1 MKNKILLFIFV
12 VVLNFLDDCLC
23 DQIFGGDLKI
33 DYGNTSKL
41 TQITLK
47 FMLSTSISNQDYLKV
62 TLPFPL
68 HNFLTP
74 SGLAPPNLNI
84 PTDLLVQY
92 QSVDTNT
99 NLPVGNIYDVLV
111 FTQSVESYVY
121 YLQFLDTNKNTVN
134 IPNNQWFNIIF
145 TVQNLNATT
154 YQKGSQVLQ
163 ISMQTVSSTNDNIA
177 IIYDENLVFGTF
189 YLNDQVNSTLGISA
203 IFIDQVNKYKLN
215 QLQGVYVDI
224 DLSQLNSNDIDDQFR
239 IDIVTDNPHFL
250 FVDQCFSAMRYELP
264 VIPQITQQN
273 YTCNI
278 DQNRNIINILIN
290 KVVFIQQKLI
300 RIQIFVQN
308 PPLVELSGSLEV
320 RLLRFYSPQIV
331 ASGYSQNLFQTT
343 QVVLI
348 NHNILLGWGLQSE
361 STLPM
366 SLKIIRGNSD
376 NSYQPLNS
384 IRVTFQVNQK
394 TSDSNEIRVNV
405 NLKQIQVASYIL
417 KGSIM
422 TNLPSFPQKEV
433 VCIETGQTSV
443 INRQISCQ
451 GVGQLVPSTTYFI
464 SFKIFLAYDVYQD
477 DLQTSNFG
485 SITIDSVIQCQARN
499 RIFILARSIEFI
511 KYMISNSQANP
522 LTSNKINMINAD
534 TQLNFLQNLMNF
546 PNVQLLFRASDFE
559 GYTDDIVIHNRSYL
573 FDSFLKSNSYDDFV
587 MPVNVENFVTFAKQK
602 ISDMQIIEIL
612 MTRNTDN
619 YPCSLHY
626 NKLVSLSV
634 PKNQYSFQTINGKNL
649 QRSATTFPVLVS
661 SIENSRLPTTAVL
674 FQPQYYGLKADT
686 QEQFLLFN
694 TQFNFA
700 NDITNQIVYNDVIQ
714 DNLIPQGVGFV
725 ILTNPNIKPYPY
737 SYINNFISINPN
749 SGSVYAEQK
758 NINIIYNRQST
769 STSLNKY
776 TSIKAI
782 FNSGACL
789 QNFISNT
796 ATQTD
801 QQWLLSPFQ
810 INQFSSNMVDENVY
824 DFYFQVIDYING
836 PTPNQVIRTTA
847 LFNAY
852 FITNNAFIDPP
863 GSPSQTVNLYLTN
876 MFQQINGGNN
886 GYLVPTV
893 IKIEG
898 KLTSN
903 QNNNINRF
911 SVFFNNLTPF
921 YKNSYSNDIY
931 CGGSSNEIQLSCKAY
946 LTQNNDINNYL
957 TLSRIEIQAS
967 NLQQNFYLIVPVS
980 QSFVQAPYLIS
991 MYLAG
996 MKLAPFAVGSSLAC
1010 FTSEVSYIQQIHT
1023 TQPPFTMQ
1031 YLTLTSAF
1039 NWSFQSSAFIG
1050 KTQEDF
1056 SFQALYANAG
1066 ITSYTPSNSAALV
1079 FTTDFPFYDTQI
1091 SQVVTTTPNTCF
1103 YFRYSFDYYFASN
1116 YNLTNKY
1123 GIYCRNIPTTGTFD
1137 LQFNIIKSV
1146 VPYNHGQD
1154 ILGYA
1159 SWSKENGLLT
1169 ILEQCIVKPQ
1179 PITLAKI
1186 GPLQLL
1192 SPIVTGNNLQQI
1204 VVYQFTTPVD
1214 LYFLKYGLFV
1224 EIKAA
1229 IAGSTIP
1236 YQFVGSPQCQ
1246 IQVQTSSA
1254 IYDINSLQ
1262 KGSVCTFYST
1272 IVSDSSHIFQI
1283 TNIQGYFPAQTQL
1296 MFSIYYQPRASVSST
1311 SAQIQLLLSAKAQT
1325 QYIATSMLVTASYQS
1340 NIVSNVLINSLTSLN
1355 TNSFM
1360 RSTIQLK
1367 FSFLNRYWWVQ
1378 EGFSINMDKFATVDN
1393 NSSNQLEC
1401 KILES
1406 DQSVSNRF
1414 QNIDTRDLTNLQVIP
1429 KVQIMNSP
1437 VVMTFY
1443 LQCLSVIVPSSPN
1456 ALSYKVGSVP
1466 LPTTYSPPT
1475 FNPSPPIGQVD
1486 PQINK
1491 MYLSIGS
1498 DLEIQFTITSS
1509 VVTLQGSQARVIISF
1524 PIYYPPRLSKE
1535 NIISC
1540 YLLQPVY
1547 QSITCY
1553 ITQLWMLEIR
1563 YFMTQ
1568 IPPNT
1573 QFVILIT
1580 GVTQPLSYSQGTFYI
1595 YLDSDDN
1602 DSSYDEYFTILD
1614 NLLDSSITSLFNTA
1628 IEVYKL
1634 TITSNYLRQNA
1645 VYYQFDIFI
1654 ASSAPDI
1661 QLGQAVMVSFPNIY
1675 DQSLRVNQELS
1686 CSIYNYNQTNIDYC
1700 SQCIISG
1707 LRIKMYVSQ
1716 TMQSGQQYSIII
1728 YTLRN
1733 PGRFDA
1739 SVQKWVIEVSDAN
1752 EQYIIMRSFDTT
1764 ANYMIDEFI
1773 QNPYQSY
1780 INFYDS
1786 PSTSP
1791 NSKIVTQLTLIK
1803 GVFSNWLY
1811 IRPQNFNSLYLWQQS
1826 FILASN
1832 QDKIQTI
1839 KVETSVRY
1847 SNQIKNSINKQIN
1860 IKAVVGTPGESM
1872 LRIYSQNAIG
1882 QYDFQIQKNGDS
1894 NFYSDL
1900 NIIRLYFSDLNVL
1913 PLSLSQS
1920 VYQIYTSTT
1929 SFNLY
1934 LQLNGQIYSSNL
1946 SLLFTVPSTGNLG
1959 LKLGN
1964 NLNQFTV
1971 SFNNGI
1977 MIGYLPIV
1985 LLDQTQ
1991 FIPSSSVT
1999 LQVTFGGQ
2007 NAQSYQWSTNTIQ
2020 LQAIANPSVVLSM
2033 QLIPQTSTTYIN
2045 NKEFKFSCSQKGYF
2059 YYYVALYYHE
2069 LEDMCL
2075 YSQNTIS
2082 QYAWAQNTQPTDNPL
2097 YPCNSV
2103 FGVIYIDSSSLQ
2115 TLQIENLLASRNYR
2129 IGAYCQSQLGAATAI
2144 TKLTFK
2150 QESNNGNLYKIQFD
2164 FAQNPNIDDII
2175 KILCYLSIHFTHH
2188 PNYVSTID
2196 GLTCQ
2201 ELSQRRLLTQNK
2213 ILQFFTKGISYLKN
2227 KKRNLQS
2234 SNLIWNP
2241 SQCTSVY
2248 QLNSTA
2254 KLFSINFYIDSNQLI
2269 PNDSGTPAQILID
2282 TTNGCFVSYTN
2293 QVLLGITT
2301 VVNIHKGL
2309 KVDELAPQPR
2319 FNNPQSV
2326 FLGNTWAYLDQF
2338 SLTSTYGRIW
2348 GILVFA
2354 NNTVFPSPRQIRA
2367 GLDSEGKNALVTKN
2381 QEFNFNTI
2389 KEFNA
2394 TFIGLKPGQSYIFYY
2409 VASNENPFESI
2420 QYSSVN
2426 QIKFTTIQIPLFS
2439 LMRQIKILFLFL
2451 LIIFM

>member
-1 MKNKILLFIFV
+1 MKNKILFFIFIV
-12 VVLNFLDDCLC
+12 AFRFFDHCLC
-23 DQIFGGDLKI
+23 DQILGGDLNI

-74 SGLAPPNLNI
+74 SGLAPSNLNI
-84 PTDLLVQY
+84 PTDLIVQY

-99 NLPVGNIYDVLV
+99 NLPVGNIYDVLA

-121 YLQFLDTNKNTVN
+121 YLQFLDTNRNTVN
-134 IPNNQWFNIIF
+134 ILNNQWYNIIF

-154 YQKGSQVLQ
+154 YQKGSQILQ

-189 YLNDQVNSTLGISA
+189 YLNDRVNQTLGISA
-203 IFIDQVNKYKLN
+203 IFIDQVNKYQLN
-215 QLQGVYVDI
+215 QLQGIYVDI
-224 DLSQLNSNDIDDQFR
+224 DLTQLNSNNIDDKFR

-264 VIPQITQQN
+264 TIPQITQQN

-278 DQNRNIINILIN
+278 DQSRNIINILIN

-308 PPLVELSGSLEV
+308 PAVVELTGSLEV

-331 ASGYSQNLFQTT
+331 AQGYSQNLFQTT
-343 QVVLI
+343 QVILI

-366 SLKIIRGNSD
+366 SLKIIRGNLD

-384 IRVTFQVNQK
+384 IRVTFQVNLK

-433 VCIETGQTSV
+433 VCIETGQTNV
-443 INRQISCQ
+443 INRQLSCQ
-451 GVGQLVPSTTYFI
+451 GVGQLIPSTTYFI
-464 SFKIFLAYDVYQD
+464 SFKIFFAYDVYQD

-485 SITIDSVIQCQARN
+485 SITIDSIIQCQARN
-499 RIFILARSIEFI
+499 RIFILTRSIEFI
-511 KYMISNSQANP
+511 KYMISTSQANP
-522 LTSNKINMINAD
+522 LTSNKINMINSG

-546 PNVQLLFRASDFE
+546 PNVKLLFRASDFE
-559 GYTDDIVIHNRSYL
+559 GYTDDIVVHNRSYL
-573 FDSFLKSNSYDDFV
+573 FDSFVKSNSYDDFA
-587 MPVNVENFVTFAKQK
+587 MPVNAQNFVAFAQQK

-634 PKNQYSFQTINGKNL
+634 PKNQNAFQTINGKNL
-649 QRSATTFPVLVS
+649 QRSSPNFPVLVS
-661 SIENSRLPTTAVL
+661 SLENNRIPTTQISS
-674 FQPQYYGLKADT
+674 QPQNFGLRSDS

-700 NDITNQIVYNDVIQ
+700 NDITNQIIYNDVVQ
-714 DNLIPQGVGFV
+714 DNVIPQGVGFV

-737 SYINNFISINPN
+737 SYINNFISIN
-749 SGSVYAEQK
+749 SASVYAEHK
-758 NINIIYNRQST
+758 NINLIYNRQST

-789 QNFISNT
+789 QHFISNT
-796 ATQTD
+796 AAQTE

-836 PTPNQVIRTTA
+836 PTPNQIIRTTA

-863 GSPSQTVNLYLTN
+863 GSSGKTVNVYLTN

-886 GYLVPTV
+886 GFLVPTV

-903 QNNNINRF
+903 QNSNINRF
-911 SVFFNNLTPF
+911 SVFFDNLTPF

-946 LTQNNDINNYL
+946 LTQNGDINNYL

-967 NLQQNFYLIVPVS
+967 NLLQNFYLIVPVS
-980 QSFVQAPYLIS
+980 QSFVQPPYQIS
-991 MYLAG
+991 LYLAG

-1010 FTSEVSYIQQIHT
+1010 FTTEVSQIQKILT
-1023 TQPPFTMQ
+1023 TQPPYTMK
-1031 YLTLTSAF
+1031 YLTQTSAF
-1039 NWSFQSSAFIG
+1039 YWSFQSSAFVG

-1056 SFQALYANAG
+1056 SFQALYANSG
-1066 ITSYTPSNSAALV
+1066 ITSFFPGSSAAFV

-1091 SQVVTTTPNTCF
+1091 SQVVTTTPDTCF

-1123 GIYCRNIPTTGTFD
+1123 GIYCRNIPTTTTFD
-1137 LQFNIIKSV
+1137 LQFNIIKSN

-1159 SWSKENGLLT
+1159 SWSKEDGLLT
-1169 ILEQCIVKPQ
+1169 ILEQCNVKPLT
-1179 PITLAKI
+1179 ISLAKI

-1224 EIKAA
+1224 EITVAQ
-1229 IAGSTIP
+1229 AGSTIP
-1236 YQFVGSPQCQ
+1236 YQFVGNPQCQ
-1246 IQVQTSSA
+1246 IQVQTSQA
-1254 IYDINSLQ
+1254 IYDIASLQ
-1262 KGSVCTFYST
+1262 KGSVCNFYSSLG
-1272 IVSDSSHIFQI
+1272 SDSSHIFQI
-1283 TNIQGYFPAQTQL
+1283 TNIQGYFPANTEL
-1296 MFSIYYQPRASVSST
+1296 VFSIYYQPRASVSST

-1340 NIVSNVLINSLTSLN
+1340 NLVSNVQINSLTTLN
-1355 TNSFM
+1355 SNSFM
-1360 RSTIQLK
+1360 RSTILLN

-1378 EGFSINMDKFATVDN
+1378 EGFSLNMDKFATSDN
-1393 NSSNQLEC
+1393 NLSNQLEC

-1406 DQSVSNRF
+1406 DKSVSNRF
-1414 QNIDTRDLTNLQVIP
+1414 QNVDTRDLTNLQILP
-1429 KVQIMNSP
+1429 KVQIMTSP
-1437 VVMTFY
+1437 TIMTFY
-1443 LQCLSVIVPSSPN
+1443 LQCLSIIIPSSPN
-1456 ALSYKVGSVP
+1456 VFSYKVGSVS
-1466 LPTTYSPPT
+1466 LPSTYSAPS
-1475 FNPSPPIGQVD
+1475 FNSSPPIGQVD
-1486 PQINK
+1486 PKINK
-1491 MYLSIGS
+1491 SYLSIGS

-1509 VVTLQGSQARVIISF
+1509 VVTLQGSQARVILSF

-1540 YLLQPVY
+1540 YLLKPVY

-1563 YFMTQ
+1563 YFTAQ

-1573 QFVILIT
+1573 EFVILIA

-1595 YLDSDDN
+1595 YLDQDDN

-1628 IEVYKL
+1628 IEVNKL

-1654 ASSAPDI
+1654 ASSAPYI
-1661 QLGQAVMVSFPNIY
+1661 QLGQAIMVSFPNIY

-1686 CSIYNYNQTNIDYC
+1686 CSIYKYNQTNIDYC

-1716 TMQSGQQYSIII
+1716 TIESGQLYSIII

-1733 PGRFDA
+1733 PERFDA

-1764 ANYMIDEFI
+1764 ANYIIDEFI

-1786 PSTSP
+1786 PSSSA

-1803 GVFSNWLY
+1803 GVYSNWLY
-1811 IRPQNFNSLYLWQQS
+1811 IRPQNFNSQYLWQQS
-1826 FILASN
+1826 FILSSN
-1832 QDKIQTI
+1832 YDQISTI
-1839 KVETSVRY
+1839 NVETS
-1847 SNQIKNSINKQIN
+1847 
-1860 IKAVVGTPGESM
+1860 AVVGTPGEIM
-1872 LRIYSQNAIG
+1872 LRIYSLNAIG
-1882 QYDFQIQKNGDS
+1882 QYNFQIQKNGDS
-1894 NFYSDL
+1894 NFYSNL

-1946 SLLFTVPSTGNLG
+1946 NLLFTVPPTGNLG

-1991 FIPSSSVT
+1991 FVPSQSVT
-1999 LQVTFGGQ
+1999 LQVAFSGI

-2020 LQAIANPSVVLSM
+2020 LQAIANPSVPLSL
-2033 QLIPQTSTTYIN
+2033 QLIPQASALFIN

-2069 LEDMCL
+2069 LDEMCQ
-2075 YSQNTIS
+2075 YNQNTIS
-2082 QYAWAQNTQPTDNPL
+2082 QYAWAQNTHPTDNAL
-2097 YPCNSV
+2097 YPCNSI
-2103 FGVIYIDSSSLQ
+2103 FGVVYIDSTPLQ
-2115 TLQIENLLASRNYR
+2115 TLQIENLLASRSYR
-2129 IGAYCQSQLGAATAI
+2129 IGAYCQSQLGTTTATTQLI
-2144 TKLTFK
+2144 FD
-2150 QESNNGNLYKIQFD
+2150 QNSNNGSLYKIQVD
-2164 FAQNPNIDDII
+2164 FIQNPNIDEII
-2175 KILCYLSIHFTHH
+2175 KILCYLSIHFTHN
-2188 PNYVSTID
+2188 PKYVSTID
-2196 GLTCQ
+2196 GITCQ
-2201 ELSQRRLLTQNK
+2201 ELSQRRLLTQQK
-2213 ILQFFTKGISYLKN
+2213 ILQFFTKGIRYLKN
-2227 KKRNLQS
+2227 NKRNLQNQ
-2234 SNLIWNP
+2234 NLLWNP
-2241 SQCTSVY
+2241 SQCTTVY
-2248 QLNSTA
+2248 QLNNTA
-2254 KLFSINFYIDSNQLI
+2254 NVFSINFYIDSNELI
-2269 PNDSGTPAQILID
+2269 PNDSSTPTQILTD

-2301 VVNIHKGL
+2301 VVNIYKGL
-2309 KVDELAPQPR
+2309 KVDKLAPQPR
-2319 FNNPQSV
+2319 FNDPQSV

-2348 GILVFA
+2348 GILVFD
-2354 NNTVFPSPRQIRA
+2354 NSTIFPSPRQIRA
-2367 GLDSEGKNALVTKN
+2367 GLDSQGKSALVIKN
-2381 QEFNFNTI
+2381 QEFNFNYI
-2389 KEFNA
+2389 REFNA
-2394 TFIGLKPGQSYIFYY
+2394 TFTGLKPGQSYIFYY

-2426 QIKFTTIQIPLFS
+2426 KIKFTTIQIPLSS
-2439 LMRQIKILFLFL
+2439 LMRQIKILFLFFS
-2451 LIIFM
+2451 IIFI

>member
-1 MKNKILLFIFV
+1 
-12 VVLNFLDDCLC
+12 
-23 DQIFGGDLKI
+23 
-33 DYGNTSKL
+33 
-41 TQITLK
+41 
-47 FMLSTSISNQDYLKV
+47 MLSTSISNQDYLKV

-74 SGLAPPNLNI
+74 SGLAPSNLNI
-84 PTDLLVQY
+84 PTDLIVQY

-99 NLPVGNIYDVLV
+99 NLPVGNIYDVLA
-111 FTQSVESYVY
+111 FTQSVESYIY
-121 YLQFLDTNKNTVN
+121 YLQFLDTNKNTIN

-163 ISMQTVSSTNDNIA
+163 ISMQTVSSTNDQIA
-177 IIYDENLVFGTF
+177 IIYDENLIFGTF
-189 YLNDQVNSTLGISA
+189 YLNDRVNSTLGISA

-215 QLQGVYVDI
+215 QLQGIYVDI
-224 DLSQLNSNDIDDQFR
+224 DLTSLNSNDIDDKFR
-239 IDIVTDNPHFL
+239 IDIVTDNPNFL
-250 FVDQCFSAMRYELP
+250 FVDQCFSALRYELP
-264 VIPQITQQN
+264 TIPQITQQN

-278 DQNRNIINILIN
+278 DQSRNIINVLIN

-300 RIQIFVQN
+300 RIQVFVQN
-308 PPLVELSGSLEV
+308 PPIVELSGSLEV

-331 ASGYSQNLFQTT
+331 ASGYSYNLFQTT
-343 QVVLI
+343 QVVLV

-376 NSYQPLNS
+376 SSYQPLNS
-384 IRVTFQVNQK
+384 IRVTFQVDQK
-394 TSDSNEIRVNV
+394 TSDTNEIRVNV

-433 VCIETGQTSV
+433 VCIETGKTNI

-451 GVGQLVPSTTYFI
+451 GVGQLIPSTTYFI
-464 SFKIFLAYDVYQD
+464 SFKMFLAYDIYQD

-485 SITIDSVIQCQARN
+485 SITIDSIIQCQTRN
-499 RIFILARSIEFI
+499 RIFILSRSIEFI
-511 KYMISNSQANP
+511 KYMISSSQANP
-522 LTSNKINMINAD
+522 LTSNKVNMINSD
-534 TQLNFLQNLMNF
+534 TQLNFLQNLKNF
-546 PNVQLLFRASDFE
+546 PNVKLLFRASDFE
-559 GYTDDIVIHNRSYL
+559 GYTDDVVIHNRSYL
-573 FDSFLKSNSYDDFV
+573 FDPFLKLNSYDDFI
-587 MPVNVENFVTFAKQK
+587 MPVNVQNFVTFAQQK
-602 ISDMQIIEIL
+602 INDMQIIEIL
-612 MTRNTDN
+612 MTRDTDN
-619 YPCSLHY
+619 YPCRLHY
-626 NKLVSLSV
+626 NQLVTLSI
-634 PKNQYSFQTINGKNL
+634 PKNQNSFQTINGKNL
-649 QRSATTFPVLVS
+649 QRSVSSFPVLVS
-661 SIENSRLPTTAVL
+661 SLENNRLPTSQIP
-674 FQPQYYGLKADT
+674 FQPQNSGLRT
-686 QEQFLLFN
+686 STSEQFLLFN

-700 NDITNQIVYNDVIQ
+700 NDITNQITYNDVVL
-714 DNLIPQGVGFV
+714 DNLIQKGVGFI
-725 ILTNPNIKPYPY
+725 ILTNPNIRPYPY
-737 SYINNFISINPN
+737 SYINNFISINPVTN
-749 SGSVYAEQK
+749 SVYAEQK
-758 NINIIYNRQST
+758 NINLIYNRQSA

-789 QNFISNT
+789 QHFISNP
-796 ATQTD
+796 ASQTE
-801 QQWLLSPFQ
+801 QQWLLSPFL
-810 INQFSSNMVDENVY
+810 ISQFSSNMVDENVY

-836 PTPNQVIRTTA
+836 PIPNQVIRTTS

-863 GSPSQTVNLYLTN
+863 GSTSQTLNLYLTN

-898 KLTSN
+898 KLTSY
-903 QNNNINRF
+903 QNSYINRL
-911 SVFFNNLTPF
+911 SVFFNNLKPF

-946 LTQNNDINNYL
+946 LTQNYDINNYL
-957 TLSRIEIQAS
+957 TLSRIEIQAT

-980 QSFVQAPYLIS
+980 QSFVGSPYQIS
-991 MYLAG
+991 LYLAG

-1010 FTSEVSYIQQIHT
+1010 FTSEVNYIQKILT
-1023 TQPPFTMQ
+1023 TQPPYTMKF
-1031 YLTLTSAF
+1031 LTYTSAF
-1039 NWSFQSSAFIG
+1039 NWSFKSSAFIG

-1056 SFQALYANAG
+1056 SFQALYTDSG
-1066 ITSYTPSNSAALV
+1066 ITNFSPKSSAALV

-1103 YFRYSFDYYFASN
+1103 YFRYSFDYYYASN
-1116 YNLTNKY
+1116 YNLTSKY
-1123 GIYCRNIPTTGTFD
+1123 GIYCRNIPTTTNVD
-1137 LQFNIIKSV
+1137 LQFKIIKSN
-1146 VPYNHGQD
+1146 VPYNHGQE

-1159 SWSKENGLLT
+1159 SWSKEDGLLT
-1169 ILEQCIVKPQ
+1169 IVEQCIVTRVP
-1179 PITLAKI
+1179 LAKI

-1192 SPIVTGNNLQQI
+1192 SPVVTGNNLQQI
-1204 VVYQFTTPVD
+1204 VIYQFTTPVD

-1229 IAGSTIP
+1229 IPINTIP
-1236 YQFVGSPQCQ
+1236 YQFVGNPQCQ
-1246 IQVQTSSA
+1246 IQVQTSQS
-1254 IYDINSLQ
+1254 IYDIDSLQ
-1262 KGSVCTFYST
+1262 RGSVCTFYS
-1272 IVSDSSHIFQI
+1272 ILVSDSSHIFQI

-1296 MFSIYYQPRASVSST
+1296 MFSIYYQPRVSVSST
-1311 SAQIQLLLSAKAQT
+1311 SAQIQLLLSAGAQKE
-1325 QYIATSMLVTASYQS
+1325 YIATSTLVTASYQS
-1340 NIVSNVLINSLTSLN
+1340 SLVANVQINSLTPLN
-1355 TNSFM
+1355 SNSFM
-1360 RSTIQLK
+1360 RSTILLK
-1367 FSFLNRYWWVQ
+1367 FSFVNRYWWVQ
-1378 EGFSINMDKFATVDN
+1378 ESFSINMDKFATADN
-1393 NSSNQLEC
+1393 NLSNQMKC

-1406 DQSVSNRF
+1406 DMSVSNRF
-1414 QNIDTRDLTNLQVIP
+1414 QTVDVRDLTNLQIIP
-1429 KVQIMNSP
+1429 KVLIMTNPTIMN
-1437 VVMTFY
+1437 FY
-1443 LQCLSVIVPSSPN
+1443 LQCLSIIIPSSPN
-1456 ALSYKVGSVP
+1456 TFSYKVGSIS
-1466 LPTTYSPPT
+1466 LPTTFSAPS
-1475 FNPSPPIGQVD
+1475 FNSQPPIGQVD

-1498 DLEIQFTITSS
+1498 DLEIQFTLTSS
-1509 VVTLQGSQARVIISF
+1509 VVTLYGSQARVIISF
-1524 PIYYPPRLSKE
+1524 PVYYPPRLSKE

-1540 YLLQPVY
+1540 YLLKPVY

-1573 QFVILIT
+1573 EFVILIA
-1580 GVTQPLSYSQGTFYI
+1580 GVTQPLSYNQGTFYI
-1595 YLDSDDN
+1595 YLDSDEN

-1654 ASSAPDI
+1654 DSSAPNI
-1661 QLGQAVMVSFPNIY
+1661 QFGQAVMVSFPNIY
-1675 DQSLRVNQELS
+1675 DQPLRVNQELS

-1707 LRIKMYVSQ
+1707 LRVKMYVSQ
-1716 TMQSGQQYSIII
+1716 TMVLGQLYSIII

-1739 SVQKWVIEVSDAN
+1739 SVQKWVIEVSDAS

-1811 IRPQNFNSLYLWQQS
+1811 IRPQNFNSMYLWQQS
-1826 FILASN
+1826 FILSSN
-1832 QDKIQTI
+1832 QDQISTM
-1839 KVETSVRY
+1839 KVETS
-1847 SNQIKNSINKQIN
+1847 
-1860 IKAVVGTPGESM
+1860 AVVGAPGEIM
-1872 LRIYSQNAIG
+1872 VRIYSQNAIG
-1882 QYDFQIQKNGDS
+1882 QYDFQISKYGDS

-1920 VYQIYTSTT
+1920 IYQIYTSTT

-1946 SLLFTVPSTGNLG
+1946 NLQFTVPPTGNLG

-1971 SFNNGI
+1971 NFNNGI

-1999 LQVTFGGQ
+1999 LQVSFNGD
-2007 NAQSYQWSTNTIQ
+2007 NAKSYQWNTNTIQ
-2020 LQAIANPSVVLSM
+2020 LQAIPNPSATLIL
-2033 QLIPQTSTTYIN
+2033 QLIPQTSPSYIN

-2069 LEDMCL
+2069 KEEMCQ
-2075 YSQNTIS
+2075 YNQNTIS
-2082 QYAWAQNTQPTDNPL
+2082 QYAWAQNTITTDNSL

-2103 FGVIYIDSSSLQ
+2103 FGVIYIDSTTLQ
-2115 TLQIENLLASRNYR
+2115 TLQVENLLANRYYR
-2129 IGAYCQSQLGAATAI
+2129 IGAYCQSQLSTTTVI
-2144 TKLTFK
+2144 TKLTFE
-2150 QESNNGNLYKIQFD
+2150 QNTNNGSLYKIQVD
-2164 FAQNPNIDDII
+2164 FAQNPNINDIV
-2175 KILCYLSIHFTHH
+2175 KFLCYLSIHFTHH
-2188 PNYVSTID
+2188 PKYVSTID
-2196 GLTCQ
+2196 GITCQ
-2201 ELSQRRLLTQNK
+2201 ELSQRRLLTQQK

-2227 KKRNLQS
+2227 KKRHLQS

-2241 SQCTSVY
+2241 SQCTTTY
-2248 QLNSTA
+2248 QLNNTA
-2254 KLFSINFYIDSNQLI
+2254 KVFSMNFYIDSNEII
-2269 PNDSGTPAQILID
+2269 PNDSATLTKILTD

-2301 VVNIHKGL
+2301 IVNIYKGQ
-2309 KVDELAPQPR
+2309 KVEQLAPTPR
-2319 FNNPQSV
+2319 FNDPQSI

-2354 NNTVFPSPRQIRA
+2354 NSTIFPSPRQIRA
-2367 GLDSEGKNALVTKN
+2367 GLDSQDKNALAIKN
-2381 QEFNFNTI
+2381 QEFNFNYI
-2389 KEFNA
+2389 REFNA
-2394 TFIGLKPGQSYIFYY
+2394 TFIGLNPGQSYIFYY

-2426 QIKFTTIQIPLFS
+2426 MIKFTTIQIPLSS
-2439 LMRQIKILFLFL
+2439 LMRQFKLLFL
-2451 LIIFM
+2451 LLPIVFM